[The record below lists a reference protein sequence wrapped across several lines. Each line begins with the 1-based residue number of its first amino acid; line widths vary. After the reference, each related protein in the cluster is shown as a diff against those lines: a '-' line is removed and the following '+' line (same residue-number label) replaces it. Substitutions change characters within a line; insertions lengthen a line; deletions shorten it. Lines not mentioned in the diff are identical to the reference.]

1 MVDKTLIALAA
12 MAALALPGAAAAQ
25 QGPVEGGTT
34 DEGTIGDGTI
44 DGVPLDEI
52 GDSDPRRGE
61 ATGEDLQEMPI
72 SDILNAMSRRGYAR
86 YDRVER
92 VGTLYRF
99 HVVTTDFRQVVVEV
113 DPIARTI
120 RELPL

>member
-1 MVDKTLIALAA
+1 MVDKMWIALAA
-12 MAALALPGAAAAQ
+12 AATLALPGAAAAQ
-25 QGPVEGGTT
+25 QGPVDG
-34 DEGTIGDGTI
+34 DPGTIGDGTI
-44 DGVPLDEI
+44 DGVPLEEI
-52 GDSDPRRGE
+52 GDSNPRAGE